1 MARSEIRYLN
11 LLSIM
16 EAEGYGICDTMYYVK
31 DEGEGLA
38 GLDAVDSSGK
48 VEEMIRK
55 YESSKKVVLTVMRDK
70 RKQAIVL
77 SPVKCMKAAKSPQV
91 HIDLDIVE
99 GSHITD
105 QFQTQSS
112 VYCEQFEAQVD
123 DNQMSEEE
131 EGEKSEDSDSWWD
144 EGQYDRVTAEEMRRK
159 DEEELRRTLAEMK
172 RKRNDPLLHCEGDTD
187 VEDIFDNQ
195 DEYCEPILEEE
206 PVKKKVKKQGPTTRS
221 HSQVEIPNIP
231 DWAPSDDEKEECFL
245 KQEDDDGFE
254 PISFVLPKGRKSR
267 AKKAKERVWYDETRE
282 NAEQQFMQL
291 LCFKDVYQF
300 RDALARLHIVQV
312 RNFHYHRN
320 CKDMIIVW
328 CKEKEKYGQSHTSC
342 STSTKSILQSINE
355 RGTS

>member
-38 GLDAVDSSGK
+38 GLDAVDSSSK

-112 VYCEQFEAQVD
+112 VYCEQFEAQAD

-195 DEYCEPILEEE
+195 AEYCEPILEEE
-206 PVKKKVKKQGPTTRS
+206 HVKKKVKK
-221 HSQVEIPNIP
+221 
-231 DWAPSDDEKEECFL
+231 
-245 KQEDDDGFE
+245 
-254 PISFVLPKGRKSR
+254 
-267 AKKAKERVWYDETRE
+267 
-282 NAEQQFMQL
+282 
-291 LCFKDVYQF
+291 
-300 RDALARLHIVQV
+300 
-312 RNFHYHRN
+312 
-320 CKDMIIVW
+320 
-328 CKEKEKYGQSHTSC
+328 
-342 STSTKSILQSINE
+342 
-355 RGTS
+355 